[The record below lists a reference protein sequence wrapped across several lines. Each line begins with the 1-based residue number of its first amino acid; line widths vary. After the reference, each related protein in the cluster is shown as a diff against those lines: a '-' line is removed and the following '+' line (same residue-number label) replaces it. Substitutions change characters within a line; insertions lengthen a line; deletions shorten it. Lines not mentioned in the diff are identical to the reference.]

1 MYVCYN
7 TYVNK
12 YFIFY
17 KEESV
22 MYAQYLN
29 NLREAISKLRRK
41 IDAMDDERELFLSLK
56 QEGIKRIR
64 IMDVSDLEK
73 NISEKEQLIDL
84 AQITEKE
91 LETLSIQIS
100 NLDDEID
107 RVALYP
113 RSSSQIQELTEKQM
127 NLDFQFTQKY
137 NQLMEQF

>member
-1 MYVCYN
+1 
-7 TYVNK
+7 
-12 YFIFY
+12 
-17 KEESV
+17 